1 MSKKWQCSNQAMKK
15 KKDNDM
21 TKQPSKDGLNHMTKQ
36 ATAK

>member
-1 MSKKWQCSNQAMKK
+1 VAVQQPSNEG

-21 TKQPSKDGLNHMTKQ
+21 TKQPSKDGLKHMTKQ